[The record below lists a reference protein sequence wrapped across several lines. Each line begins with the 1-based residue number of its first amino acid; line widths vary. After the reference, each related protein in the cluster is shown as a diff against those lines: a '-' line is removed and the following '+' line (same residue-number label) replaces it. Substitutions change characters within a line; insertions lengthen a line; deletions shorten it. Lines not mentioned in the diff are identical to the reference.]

1 MIGRLRGAVID
12 REATQLVI
20 DVNGVG
26 YVVTVTPQTPFMVGD
41 TVDLYIH
48 TQVRDDAI
56 SLYGFVD
63 PVEREM
69 FNLLIKVPNIGPVKA
84 MSILKTPANTLI
96 DLVLT
101 KEPAKLAK
109 LPGVGKKTAERILVD
124 LSDKM
129 AGVGG
134 TRAPVTARGTAAP
147 TRPAGIMGDLVSALV
162 NLGYREEPAT
172 VTAEATAEKL
182 GEDATLEELLREAL
196 SKPR

>member
-1 MIGRLRGAVID
+1 MIGRLRGEAID

-41 TVDLYIH
+41 TVNLYIH

-56 SLYGFVD
+56 NLYGFVD

-129 AGVGG
+129 SGVGG
-134 TRAPVTARGTAAP
+134 HRASVSVGTAAA
-147 TRPAGIMGDLVSALV
+147 TRPIGVLGDLVSALV
-162 NLGYREEPAT
+162 NLGFREEPAT
-172 VTAEATAEKL
+172 VTAQAAAEKL
-182 GEDATLEELLREAL
+182 GEDAPLEALLREAL